1 MQYLQQNKVNYLSS
15 SATAISFA
23 NNGIIANNTTGALE
37 YFNNNIYHKHVAFL
51 RFNVPTQE
59 NTTSFNIATVSGST
73 YLANVLIYNFKPSFT
88 CSNIISMTSND
99 SVTYTVNVTM
109 KDNTTITKEY
119 TFLLKKQFMNT
130 PILTDVLNVQNSI
143 TKITITVTSTLPLT
157 LLQSKNFTHVG
168 ANGEILM
175 K

>member
-23 NNGIIANNTTGALE
+23 NNGIVANSTTGALE
-37 YFNNNIYHKHVAFL
+37 YFNKNVYTNHVAFL

-59 NTTSFNIATVSGST
+59 NTTTFDIATVSRT
-73 YLANVLIYNFKPSFT
+73 YSANILIYNFKPSFT
-88 CSNIISMTSND
+88 CSNFIDMTSND
-99 SVTYTVNVTM
+99 SVTYTVNITM
-109 KDNTTITKEY
+109 KDNTSITKEY

-130 PILTDVLNVQNSI
+130 LILTDVLNIQNTI
-143 TKITITVTSTLPLT
+143 TNITITATSTIPLT
-157 LLQSKNFTHVG
+157 LLQSKNFYPFG

>member
-1 MQYLQQNKVNYLSS
+1 
-15 SATAISFA
+15 
-23 NNGIIANNTTGALE
+23 
-37 YFNNNIYHKHVAFL
+37 
-51 RFNVPTQE
+51 
-59 NTTSFNIATVSGST
+59 
-73 YLANVLIYNFKPSFT
+73 
-88 CSNIISMTSND
+88 MTSND
-99 SVTYTVNVTM
+99 SVIYTVNVTM

-143 TKITITVTSTLPLT
+143 TKITITATSTIPLT
-157 LLQSKNFTHVG
+157 LLQSKNFTPVG